1 MCEHCPLMAAGP
13 CDQQCAT
20 CGRRARSHT
29 LRDRKGF
36 EFPVVT
42 DPLGRGHI
50 YNSVPL
56 DAMRAL
62 PQLVRAGVSLFL
74 IDATLMDVEQT
85 AQATGRLVHALA
97 AVAEGEQVPGKVAG
111 ATSGHMFRG
120 VV

>member
-1 MCEHCPLMAAGP
+1 M
-13 CDQQCAT
+13 
-20 CGRRARSHT
+20 
-29 LRDRKGF
+29 
-36 EFPVVT
+36 VT